1 MSPFSA
7 RAEIPSLVTKKAPL
21 FAFFFLHVCFAW
33 PTGVVGLA
41 LGSSLARAGV
51 PVHSVSAIVAAASLA
66 FTFEFV
72 WAPIVDASLTR
83 RAWFVIGA
91 VVMGT
96 CLFAMLVLPWNAG
109 AVPILTLLAFASC
122 SGAGICGV
130 ATKGIM
136 AYDVAA
142 PRLGAASGFYTAGGT
157 FAKAVGAA
165 ATLLLLTHLSSR
177 PLAAGISVATALLAG
192 TFIMLASPAPAASLR
207 AAPAKIAAA
216 LLELFNFIRTRN
228 GMLVALLCV
237 IPFGAGT
244 EAGLMGAISREWR
257 VSADQLALF
266 STFGVATNIA
276 SAIAS
281 GWLATHIGPWR
292 IYIALGLTMIAAM
305 ILFAFA
311 PRTAMVFISMEL
323 FYRALGT
330 GCYAAL
336 LGIVMTAI
344 GRGAASTKA
353 AGLWSL
359 ANFAYFYPALI
370 EGAVHDRGGTAAMLL
385 TDAGLGTAGLAVLL
399 VAILALRPR
408 TVDEGPAVLPLA
420 GV

>member
-1 MSPFSA
+1 M
-7 RAEIPSLVTKKAPL
+7 TKKAPP
-21 FAFFFLHVCFAW
+21 FAFFFLHVCLAW

-41 LGSSLARAGV
+41 LGSSLARVGV

-66 FTFEFV
+66 FTLEFV

-91 VVMGT
+91 GAMGA

-109 AVPILTLLAFASC
+109 AVPILTFLAFASC
-122 SGAGICGV
+122 SGAGISGV
-130 ATKGIM
+130 AAKGIM

-165 ATLLLLTHLSSR
+165 ATLLLLTHLPSR
-177 PLAAGISVATALLAG
+177 PLAAGISVAAALLAG
-192 TFIMLASPAPAASLR
+192 TFIALASSAPAASPS
-207 AAPAKIAAA
+207 AAPAKIAAS
-216 LLELFNFIRTRN
+216 LRDLFAFIRTRN
-228 GMLVALLCV
+228 GLVVALLCV

-244 EAGLMGAISREWR
+244 EAGLMGAISREWG
-257 VSADQLALF
+257 VGPDQLALF
-266 STFGVATNIA
+266 STLGVGTNIA
-276 SAIAS
+276 SAILA
-281 GWLATHIGPWR
+281 GWLATRIGPWR
-292 IYIALGLTMIAAM
+292 TYIALGLAMMAAM
-305 ILFAFA
+305 VLFAFA
-311 PRTAMVFISMEL
+311 PRTAMVFISVEL

-344 GRGAASTKA
+344 GKGAASTKA
-353 AGLWSL
+353 ASLWSL

-370 EGAVHDRGGTAAMLL
+370 EGAVHDRGGTTAMLL
-385 TDAGLGTAGLAVLL
+385 TDAGLGAAGLAVLF
-399 VAILALRPR
+399 VAIHVLRPR
-408 TVDEGPAVLPLA
+408 TVAEEAAVLPVA